1 MNVTIKYFALRLSLL
16 LLTDDL
22 RALILVDGRVGAVV
36 KVQDPDLLLDE
47 PELVRR
53 PPVEQELGLDRDA
66 HALDEPGLVVVVA
79 GDVVL
84 GSLLDL
90 GEHVEEEAVV
100 GAGDLEGLGLT
111 GDDVGVL
118 PANLREG
125 VLVLVDLKVGGV
137 LFNSVYCERRD
148 NSTEMPSM
156 PLMV

>member
-1 MNVTIKYFALRLSLL
+1 MNVTIKYFALCSSPL
-16 LLTDDL
+16 LLTDNL

-66 HALDEPGLVVVVA
+66 HSLDEPGPVVVVVA

-100 GAGDLEGLGLT
+100 GAGDLEGLGLA

-118 PANLREG
+118 PAYLGER
-125 VLVLVDLKVGGV
+125 VLVLVYLKVGGV
-137 LFNSVYCERRD
+137 LFNSV
-148 NSTEMPSM
+148 
-156 PLMV
+156 